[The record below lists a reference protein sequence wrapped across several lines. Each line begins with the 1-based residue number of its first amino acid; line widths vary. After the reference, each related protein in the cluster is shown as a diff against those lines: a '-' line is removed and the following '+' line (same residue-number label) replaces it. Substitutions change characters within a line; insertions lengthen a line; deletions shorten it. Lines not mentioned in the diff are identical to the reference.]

1 MKADVINF
9 KKAKVGQVELADAV
23 FNAETNASTIYE
35 AVKNILGNK
44 RQGTASTLTR
54 GTVSGTTR
62 KPWKQKGTGRARA
75 GSFKSPLWRGK
86 GIIFGP
92 HPRSYRN
99 EIPRKVKENAFVS
112 VYSEFQKAGKLIIL
126 DDIKPESAK
135 TKALAASLKAVSGAK
150 RVLWILSGVDKDA
163 YAKIRRAA
171 KNISWLRAVNSQSVE
186 IKDLYYADDLVI
198 SKSAV
203 GEIQARYA

>member
-1 MKADVINF
+1 MKVDVINF

-23 FNAETNASTIYE
+23 FNAETNSSTIYE

-44 RQGTASTLTR
+44 RHGTASTLTR

-92 HPRSYRN
+92 HP
-99 EIPRKVKENAFVS
+99 
-112 VYSEFQKAGKLIIL
+112 
-126 DDIKPESAK
+126 
-135 TKALAASLKAVSGAK
+135 
-150 RVLWILSGVDKDA
+150 
-163 YAKIRRAA
+163 
-171 KNISWLRAVNSQSVE
+171 
-186 IKDLYYADDLVI
+186 
-198 SKSAV
+198 
-203 GEIQARYA
+203 